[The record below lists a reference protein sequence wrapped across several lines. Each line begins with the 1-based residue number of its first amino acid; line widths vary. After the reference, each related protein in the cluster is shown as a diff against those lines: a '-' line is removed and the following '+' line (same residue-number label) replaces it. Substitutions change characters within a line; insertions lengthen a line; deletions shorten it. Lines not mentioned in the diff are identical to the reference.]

1 MWFNVFLAWTFK
13 SVILKYG
20 GVRLFTNL
28 KPFFLGLILGE
39 AVVGGLWVVIDY
51 FMGMQNNGLGGI
63 FFG

>member
-1 MWFNVFLAWTFK
+1 MWFNVFLAWIFK

-39 AVVGGLWVVIDY
+39 AVVGGFWVVIDY
-51 FMGMQNNGLGGI
+51 FMGMQNSRLGGI
-63 FFG
+63 FYG